1 MLKRTLI
8 GGTLVAV
15 VLGAWASDSA
25 RPGEPAWVLAALG
38 IVFTLGALYELV
50 TIFPD
55 AGAQAAYP
63 ELQRSSGAR
72 TAVLMATGVLWVAVI
87 ALAGLPD
94 AELASGPSV
103 DASGPSPP
111 AVGEEAGD
119 PGLDDGVIDVT
130 TLARQGAT
138 WLLISSLLTVPL
150 VLARLKR
157 GPGKGML
164 RLARRAS
171 FVLPYACGLSALVFI
186 LLQGRIDY
194 VVGLVLVSKSSDIGA
209 YFVGKTMGRRKL
221 APSISPNKT
230 VEGMLGGL
238 VLPTLL
244 AAWLLADAE
253 VTLHL
258 HDADIVRLP
267 GGALGAACHGLAVG
281 ALVVLSDLSES
292 LIKRSFAVKDSG
304 SLFGESGGFLDVADS
319 LLLVAPVALAYTAF
333 LT

>member
-38 IVFTLGALYELV
+38 IALTLGALFELV

-55 AGAQAAYP
+55 AGAQAADP
-63 ELQRSSGAR
+63 QVKRSSGAR

-87 ALAGLPD
+87 ALAGLSD
-94 AELASGPSV
+94 VGFASDPSV
-103 DASGPSPP
+103 T
-111 AVGEEAGD
+111 AV
-119 PGLDDGVIDVT
+119 VRQ
-130 TLARQGAT
+130 LAY

-157 GPGKGML
+157 GPGKSMR

-186 LLQGRIDY
+186 LLQGRVDY
-194 VVGLVLVSKSSDIGA
+194 IVGLVLVSKSSDIGA

-244 AAWLLADAE
+244 AAWLLADVE

-267 GGALGAACHGLAVG
+267 GGSLGAACHGFAVG

-304 SLFGESGGFLDVADS
+304 SLFGESGGFLDLADS